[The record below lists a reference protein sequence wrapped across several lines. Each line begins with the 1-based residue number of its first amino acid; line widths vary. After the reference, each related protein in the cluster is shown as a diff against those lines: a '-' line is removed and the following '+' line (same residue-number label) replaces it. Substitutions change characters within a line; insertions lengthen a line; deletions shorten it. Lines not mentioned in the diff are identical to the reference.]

1 MKPNQPRITARRT
14 IDSYEVNQMCG
25 DHYETVGVDIE
36 VTFDLGD
43 HRDALRELDAAVEV
57 VKEQIN
63 AAAKGAK

>member
-1 MKPNQPRITARRT
+1 MKPNQPRITASHT
-14 IDSYEVNQMCG
+14 TDQHEVSLCG
-25 DHYETVGVDIE
+25 ARYETVGVDIE

-57 VKEQIN
+57 VKEQID

>member
-1 MKPNQPRITARRT
+1 MKPNQPRITASHT

-25 DHYETVGVDIE
+25 DHYETTGVTIE

-43 HRDALRELDAAVEV
+43 HEAALRELDGAVEA
-57 VKEQIN
+57 VKEQID